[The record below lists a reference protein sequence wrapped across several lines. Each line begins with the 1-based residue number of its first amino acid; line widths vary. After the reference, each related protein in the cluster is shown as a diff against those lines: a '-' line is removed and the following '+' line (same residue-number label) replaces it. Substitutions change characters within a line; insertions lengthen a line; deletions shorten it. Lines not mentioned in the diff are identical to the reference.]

1 MARPLRELST
11 VSTERPRG
19 RSRSGK
25 GEWRMQVP
33 LEIST
38 RWIDLSPPLEAELR
52 KRADRLERHTDRIT
66 SCRIAVE
73 CPTGNHHQEGGP
85 YRVRVDITVP
95 GSELVADKS
104 DEELYAAIRQ
114 AFDAA
119 ERQVETWSQRRRGD
133 VKTQVLPPEGQVVR
147 LFSEEGFG
155 FIAGPD
161 GREVYF
167 HRNAVLDPPGF
178 ESLQVGAR
186 VRFRSEEGFE
196 GPQASTVSLVGK
208 E

>member
-1 MARPLRELST
+1 
-11 VSTERPRG
+11 
-19 RSRSGK
+19 
-25 GEWRMQVP
+25 MQVP

-52 KRADRLERHTDRIT
+52 KRAGRLERHSDRIT

-73 CPTGNHHQEGGP
+73 RPTGNHHQEGGP
-85 YRVRVDITVP
+85 YRVRVDIMVP

-104 DEELYAAIRQ
+104 DEELYAAVRQ

-119 ERQVETWSQRRRGD
+119 ERQVETWSQRKRGD
-133 VKTQVLPPEGQVVR
+133 VKTPVLPPEGQVLR
-147 LFSEEGFG
+147 LFQEEGYG
-155 FIAGPD
+155 FIGGPD

-186 VRFRSEEGFE
+186 VRFAEEQGFE
-196 GPQASTVSLVGK
+196 GPQASTVNLVEK
-208 E
+208 ES

>member
-1 MARPLRELST
+1 
-11 VSTERPRG
+11 
-19 RSRSGK
+19 
-25 GEWRMQVP
+25 MQVP

-38 RWIDLSPPLEAELR
+38 RDINLSAPLEAELR
-52 KRADRLERHTDRIT
+52 KRAGRLERHSDRIT

-73 CPTGNHHQEGGP
+73 RPTGNHHQEGGP
-85 YRVRVDITVP
+85 FRVRVDVTVP

-119 ERQVETWSQRRRGD
+119 ERQVETWSQRKRGD
-133 VKTQVLPPEGQVVR
+133 VKTQVLPPEGHVVR
-147 LFSEEGFG
+147 LFQEEGFG
-155 FIAGPD
+155 FIGGPD

-178 ESLQVGAR
+178 ENLEVGAR
-186 VRFRSEEGFE
+186 VRFAEEQGFE

-208 E
+208 ED

>member
-1 MARPLRELST
+1 
-11 VSTERPRG
+11 
-19 RSRSGK
+19 
-25 GEWRMQVP
+25 MQVP

-52 KRADRLERHTDRIT
+52 KRADRLERHSDRIT

-73 CPTGNHHQEGGP
+73 RPTGNHHQEGGP

-104 DEELYAAIRQ
+104 DEEIFAAIRG

-119 ERQVETWSQRRRGD
+119 ERQVEAWAARRRGE
-133 VKTQVLPPEGQVVR
+133 VKSQVLPPEGQVVR
-147 LFSEEGFG
+147 IFQEEGFG

-161 GREVYF
+161 GREIYF

-178 ESLQVGAR
+178 EKLEVGSR
-186 VRFRSEEGFE
+186 VRFAEEQGFE
-196 GPQASTVSLVGK
+196 GPQASTVSLAGK
-208 E
+208 ED